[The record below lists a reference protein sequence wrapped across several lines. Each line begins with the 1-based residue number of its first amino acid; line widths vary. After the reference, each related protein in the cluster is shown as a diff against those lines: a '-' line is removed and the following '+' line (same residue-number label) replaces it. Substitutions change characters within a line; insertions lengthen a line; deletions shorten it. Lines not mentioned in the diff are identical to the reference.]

1 MSLLI
6 ESKKLKRTG
15 YLPAFLAG
23 GFLAAAFPVVYMM
36 VKAEEMTALSGNPVN
51 ILMSANWQMMAMLN
65 ILISICGACMMY
77 HTEYA
82 DNGMQKMSVLPIRQG
97 SMFFGKFLIAALVLS
112 AMVVIEM
119 AVLVGCAKY
128 WFPSYVFDL
137 TEILK
142 TAGFQ
147 IVVTLPTVMLMLV
160 IASACKNMWVSL
172 GIGVILV
179 FTLSILPQDNI
190 VLSLFPFASPY
201 QMLSAAV
208 ENSRTTLFLAVC
220 GIETVVF
227 GIAKVLYLKARRC
240 LYDNFL
246 SLVGVELKKI
256 RRSKILLILLIP
268 VIMMWIPSIINADMN
283 FDLRG
288 IPITPENNFFIQGF
302 MGMVWFMIP
311 ASLVICTVLLNQTE
325 RSNKGILKML
335 SLPISTTKLCLA
347 KFTVLILLAAF
358 QMVMSIGAYYI
369 CAAIVT
375 HTQDYNFILE
385 PLYVCKNVCSIYAA
399 AIPMAAVYLA
409 VSTLIQSPI
418 FSVGIGLASIVPS
431 VLMINTKIW
440 FAYPMS
446 YPFYLIMVAYGRAAE
461 GVYETQIAW
470 LPWLPVAV
478 GITILALVVSCM
490 RYGASERR

>member
-1 MSLLI
+1 M
-6 ESKKLKRTG
+6 
-15 YLPAFLAG
+15 
-23 GFLAAAFPVVYMM
+23 
-36 VKAEEMTALSGNPVN
+36 
-51 ILMSANWQMMAMLN
+51 
-65 ILISICGACMMY
+65 
-77 HTEYA
+77 
-82 DNGMQKMSVLPIRQG
+82 
-97 SMFFGKFLIAALVLS
+97 
-112 AMVVIEM
+112 
-119 AVLVGCAKY
+119 
-128 WFPSYVFDL
+128 
-137 TEILK
+137 
-142 TAGFQ
+142 
-147 IVVTLPTVMLMLV
+147 
-160 IASACKNMWVSL
+160 
-172 GIGVILV
+172 
-179 FTLSILPQDNI
+179 
-190 VLSLFPFASPY
+190 
-201 QMLSAAV
+201 
-208 ENSRTTLFLAVC
+208 
-220 GIETVVF
+220 
-227 GIAKVLYLKARRC
+227 
-240 LYDNFL
+240 NFL

-490 RYGASERR
+490 RYGASTTLFQMIRSKVFISDCMVFFDTIATFVQTIAGGIIPAAKNMAQISNGISNPVVAGIVYWLIRILICGGCLVGAGIFLAFIGIKIVGLYKKYCWDMITIMVILISMATAIYFGNWIKTVLPINLLFFLLLPKVR

>member
-1 MSLLI
+1 MRSLLAELGHYKFRLI
-6 ESKKLKRTG
+6 AVIVFAVLSTIFNIAGPKV
-15 YLPAFLAG
+15 LA
-23 GFLAAAFPVVYMM
+23 
-36 VKAEEMTALSGNPVN
+36 KATTALATGWVAK
-51 ILMSANWQMMAMLN
+51 LRGTG
-65 ILISICGACMMY
+65 SI
-77 HTEYA
+77 
-82 DNGMQKMSVLPIRQG
+82 D
-97 SMFFGKFLIAALVLS
+97 FG
-112 AMVVIEM
+112 
-119 AVLVGCAKY
+119 Y
-128 WFPSYVFDL
+128 
-137 TEILK
+137 
-142 TAGFQ
+142 
-147 IVVTLPTVMLMLV
+147 
-160 IASACKNMWVSL
+160 
-172 GIGVILV
+172 IG
-179 FTLSILPQDNI
+179 
-190 VLSLFPFASPY
+190 
-201 QMLSAAV
+201 
-208 ENSRTTLFLAVC
+208 
-220 GIETVVF
+220 
-227 GIAKVLYLKARRC
+227 
-240 LYDNFL
+240 
-246 SLVGVELKKI
+246 
-256 RRSKILLILLIP
+256 KILLILLVP
-268 VIMMWIPSIINADMN
+268 VIIMWIPSIINADMN

-446 YPFYLIMVAYGRAAE
+446 YLFYLIMVAYGRAAE